1 LDQEVARLAQEVK
14 VVVELEVKVVVLGV
28 LPLRLYTLNFVL
40 FY

>member
-1 LDQEVARLAQEVK
+1 M
-14 VVVELEVKVVVLGV
+14 VVVELEVMVVVLGV